1 MITREQAQGS
11 WKTIVG
17 AVKEKFGQISG
28 DELTGVEGNLDKL
41 IGLIQRKS
49 GQSREWVETFLSD
62 ASGTSKNV
70 AQQVGEK
77 TSQYAQQAVDTVRE
91 NYEQLSDV
99 AQRGYE
105 QLSGAAQQGYDQL
118 SDAASRGYD
127 TTVKAVSN
135 RPLESVAIALGVG
148 VLTGLVV
155 GLSLSSKHR

>member
-1 MITREQAQGS
+1 MITKEQAQGN

-17 AVKEKFGQISG
+17 AVKEKFSQISG
-28 DELTGVEGNLDKL
+28 DELTGLEGNLDKL

-49 GQSREWVETFLSD
+49 GQSREWVESFVSD
-62 ASGTSKNV
+62 ASGATKNV
-70 AQQVGEK
+70 VQQVGEK
-77 TSQYAQQAVDTVRE
+77 TSQYASQAAETVRE
-91 NYEQLSDV
+91 NYDHLTDA

-105 QLSGAAQQGYDQL
+105 QI
-118 SDAASRGYD
+118 SDVASRGYD

-155 GLSLSSKHR
+155 GLSLASKRR